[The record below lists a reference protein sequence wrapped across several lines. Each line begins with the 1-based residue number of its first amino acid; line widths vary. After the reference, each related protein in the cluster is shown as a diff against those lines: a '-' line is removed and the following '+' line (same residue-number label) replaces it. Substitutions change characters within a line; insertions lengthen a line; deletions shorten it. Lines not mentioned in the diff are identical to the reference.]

1 MPELAEFV
9 VNFDATLI
17 DAVDCIERNRSRAA
31 VVVDGEKVV
40 AVVSEG
46 DVMRALLHGTD
57 VHAPLRD
64 VASVSFKYLNERD
77 PAAALQLMQRHGI
90 SLVPVVSTAFALL
103 DVMTLR
109 DVLSLVRVTDEEPS
123 R

>member
-1 MPELAEFV
+1 MPDLADFV

-31 VVVDGEKVV
+31 VVVDGDKVV
-40 AVVSEG
+40 GVVSEG

-64 VASVSFKYLNERD
+64 VASVSFKYLNQRD
-77 PAAALQLMQRHGI
+77 AGVALQLMQRHGI
-90 SLVPVVSTAFALL
+90 SLVPVVSSDFSLV

-109 DVLSLVRVTDEEPS
+109 DVLSLVRVMDGDTL

>member
-1 MPELAEFV
+1 MPDLTDFV

-31 VVVDGEKVV
+31 VVVDGEKVIG
-40 AVVSEG
+40 VVSEG
-46 DVMRALLHGTD
+46 DVMRALLHGTN

-64 VASVSFKYLNERD
+64 VTSVSFKYLNEPD
-77 PAAALQLMQRHGI
+77 AEAALQLMQRHGI
-90 SLVPVVSTAFALL
+90 SLVPVVSAEFTLL

-109 DVLSLVRVTDEEPS
+109 DVLSVVRVVDGGTV